1 MWPLSVSLLFLLS
14 LSLFHYSLADS
25 VSSAVLGSSAR
36 LLCQFTP
43 VVDAKNV
50 EIRWF
55 TRSFRPYVHQ
65 YKNGEDNYREQME
78 EFRGRTEFLK
88 QDITQGV
95 GTLIISNVT
104 LADEGRY
111 SCFYEFDNRQGEVH
125 VELKVAAMGLNPL
138 ISIEDYQ
145 QGEITLRC
153 ESSGWYPAPAATW
166 QDESGNN
173 MKSSVEINNNEETGL
188 FHVKTALRVASDS
201 AVSCHVRNDLLG
213 AGKQSSVQ
221 FAGSFYWRVDRSGI
235 SRFIMMAASLVVMV
249 IVIIVTPMITIRF
262 QRIKKLQ
269 SEIGSL
275 KSQVSK
281 FWNRVDG
288 AWCKVDTR
296 LGQVGE
302 DRNRINIMK
311 NCLCA
316 NKVSVMLDRGTAPAE
331 LQVEENGRSVKRP
344 TPLDPKPENS
354 KDGFDSCVI
363 GTVGFTSGKH
373 CWEVEIQDRY
383 CSIGVA
389 QGPQQGVVALQ
400 LYDLGH
406 KIHLGLESDQTYRLY
421 VLLDYEGDSVT
432 VFRAD
437 MIKWITEKK
446 EFKGTVY
453 PFFEVLSSNPI
464 SLSE

>member
-1 MWPLSVSLLFLLS
+1 MWPLRVALLFHLS
-14 LSLFHYSLADS
+14 LSFLHFSLSDS
-25 VSSAVLGSSAR
+25 VSSAVLGSSAE
-36 LLCQFTP
+36 LICQFTP

-104 LADEGRY
+104 LGDEGRY

-145 QGEITLRC
+145 QGEITLKC
-153 ESSGWYPAPAATW
+153 ESSGWYPAPVATW
-166 QDESGNN
+166 LDESGNN
-173 MKSSVEINNNEETGL
+173 MKSSVEINNNENTGL
-188 FHVKTALRVASDS
+188 FHVKTALLIASDS
-201 AVSCHVRNDLLG
+201 KVSCHVRNDLLG
-213 AGKQSSVQ
+213 TGKESSVQ
-221 FAGSFYWRVDRSGI
+221 FASSFYWRVDRSGI
-235 SRFIMMAASLVVMV
+235 SRFIMMAASVVVMV
-249 IVIIVTPMITIRF
+249 IVIVVTPIITIRF

-269 SEIGSL
+269 SELGSL
-275 KSQVSK
+275 KSQVAK
-281 FWNRVDG
+281 FWERVDG

-311 NCLCA
+311 NCLCS
-316 NKVSVMLDRGTAPAE
+316 NKVSVTLNRETAPAE
-331 LQVEENGRSVKRP
+331 LQVEEGGKSVLRP
-344 TPLDPKPENS
+344 TPLDPKPENM
-354 KDGFDSCVI
+354 KEGFDTCVI
-363 GTVGFTSGKH
+363 GAERFTTGKH
-373 CWEVEIQDRY
+373 CWEVQIKDRF
-383 CSIGVA
+383 CSIGVT
-389 QGPQQGVVALQ
+389 QGPQQSVVAMQ
-400 LYDLGH
+400 LYDLSH
-406 KIHLGLESDQTYRLY
+406 KIQLGLERDQTYRLY
-421 VLLDYEGDSVT
+421 VLLDYEEGSVT

-437 MIKWITEKK
+437 TLMYITEKK
-446 EFKGTVY
+446 QFTGDVY
-453 PFFEVLSSNPI
+453 PFFEVLSDQPI
-464 SLSE
+464 TM